1 MTECTKEMP
10 KPKSRNSQ
18 LPSTSRSLPIV
29 LIRAREGI
37 MPPIREML
45 AESGITEQQWRV
57 LRVLVEY
64 GPQDTTTL
72 AQRACLLLPSL
83 TRISRKMQDNKLI
96 TLSRDAD
103 DKRRQTIVITRAG
116 QLIVDQNS
124 ERAAQIV
131 DGFKNTLG
139 ADDYE
144 KLIDL
149 LSRLDPAANNQGKE

>member
-1 MTECTKEMP
+1 
-10 KPKSRNSQ
+10 
-18 LPSTSRSLPIV
+18 
-29 LIRAREGI
+29 
-37 MPPIREML
+37 
-45 AESGITEQQWRV
+45 
-57 LRVLVEY
+57 
-64 GPQDTTTL
+64 
-72 AQRACLLLPSL
+72 
-83 TRISRKMQDNKLI
+83 MQDNKLI